1 MHAGRQSA
9 YAAWQPREKKNGNL
23 SPNYRMAVQVC
34 VQTSRDLLHG
44 EGRYHC
50 RVHQPTVVL
59 PRAAQRMLPRH
70 LPLLRRVHRQQ
81 LRLVQ
86 EERIRVEQPQLSSEG
101 ALVGVEGGLAVK
113 RRDNAAAAAEI
124 TGYVEV

>member
-1 MHAGRQSA
+1 
-9 YAAWQPREKKNGNL
+9 
-23 SPNYRMAVQVC
+23 MAVHVC

-59 PRAAQRMLPRH
+59 QMLPRH

>member
-1 MHAGRQSA
+1 
-9 YAAWQPREKKNGNL
+9 
-23 SPNYRMAVQVC
+23 
-34 VQTSRDLLHG
+34 
-44 EGRYHC
+44 
-50 RVHQPTVVL
+50 
-59 PRAAQRMLPRH
+59 MLPRH

-81 LRLVQ
+81 LSLVQ

-113 RRDNAAAAAEI
+113 RRDNTAAAEI